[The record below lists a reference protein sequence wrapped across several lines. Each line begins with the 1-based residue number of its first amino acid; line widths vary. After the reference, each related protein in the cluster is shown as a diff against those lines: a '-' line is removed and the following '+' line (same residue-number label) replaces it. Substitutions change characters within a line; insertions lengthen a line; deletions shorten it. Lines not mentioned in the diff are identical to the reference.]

1 MVSQDIIL
9 QYMQLQQA
17 IGSSLKYY
25 IIFIIL
31 AVVAVAIVY
40 DRVKC
45 LTYYSYRNT
54 MSEMVEYIATII
66 FTAMILLMIGG
77 FVLEKHYVAQED
89 KVQLNQLKQQYPELN
104 AKEIQIKKKNG
115 NIITYK
121 LN

>member
-9 QYMQLQQA
+9 QYVQLQQA